1 MAELVVYEDAWSH
14 ELICGNQEFGPDH
27 ILIAGRTGAG
37 KSTIMNNLIYSVLCQ
52 SSGEHSMVL
61 IDPKVLEFDPYHGVP
76 HEVWFAE
83 TYEQIVE
90 TLRKCFLLVQ
100 KRFDS
105 LRGTGKK
112 LYEGTRI
119 HIFIDELMVI
129 MTGANDGR
137 ARKYLQQILT
147 LARAANVQ
155 VIMATQCPKANIIPT
170 EIKANC
176 GVIIGL
182 QTRNNQDSRNILGV
196 NGCERLPRHGKALV
210 QDPDNQEP
218 HLVDLKMVDPTHI
231 DELIEFR
238 LEGN

>member
-1 MAELVVYEDAWSH
+1 MAELVVYEDLWSK
-14 ELICGNQEFGPDH
+14 ELICGNVDRGPDH

-37 KSTIMNNLIYSVLCQ
+37 KSTIMNNLIYSVLCAP
-52 SSGEHSMVL
+52 SGEHSMVL

-76 HEVWFAE
+76 HEIWYAE
-83 TYEQIVE
+83 TYEQIVDV
-90 TLRKCFLLVQ
+90 LRKCYLFVN
-100 KRFDS
+100 KRFES

-112 LYEGTRI
+112 LFEGTRV

-137 ARKYLQQILT
+137 AKKYLQQILT

-182 QTRNNQDSRNILGV
+182 QTRSGQDSRNIIGV
-196 NGCERLPRHGKALV
+196 KGCENLPRVGKALV

-218 HLVDLKMVDPTHI
+218 HVVELHKVAEEHIEELVAW
-231 DELIEFR
+231 R
-238 LEGN
+238 LDGN